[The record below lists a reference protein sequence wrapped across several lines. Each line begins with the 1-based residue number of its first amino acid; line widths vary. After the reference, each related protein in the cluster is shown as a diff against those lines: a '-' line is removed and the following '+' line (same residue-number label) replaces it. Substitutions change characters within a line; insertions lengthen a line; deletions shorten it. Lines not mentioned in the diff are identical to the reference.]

1 MRVGGLVM
9 DYHPFTLT
17 LDAPEGYVEAEATLE
32 IDAAWSSRR
41 DRYGMR
47 SILHVNEFSLSEW
60 TFDGRKQT
68 RETAVALIGAAS
80 VEMQEQLALDAW
92 RSTAEQDDAEE
103 YADYAR
109 DLRMDMAAE

>member
-1 MRVGGLVM
+1 M
-9 DYHPFTLT
+9 DYHTFTLT
-17 LDAPEGYVEAEATLE
+17 LDAPEGYVDAEAVLE

-47 SILHVNEFSLSEW
+47 SIMHINEFSLTEW
-60 TFDGRKQT
+60 TFDGRKQN
-68 RETAVALIGAAS
+68 RATAVALIGEDS